1 MTLHDMCV
9 DIAALLNP
17 MPAPVDGGDESYS
30 HAAEAAWQ
38 EREETA
44 EGLRMSWAEED
55 IDPLLS
61 TLTSLRNRRLQLE
74 ADMRLL
80 IAYGR
85 CFTHPRPYKLI
96 DLANAAGMS
105 ISGIRTAYDTDEI
118 DQAAEILKRPPTAP
132 PQPSGNGLGPRRHG
146 RHRSTPATASIT
158 TGRRSPCPTSWRV
171 LTDGPQS
178 AMKVVLAGPD
188 RAAAGHRRVQHRLLR
203 RAHSRPGQGSRL
215 GPARARWQRGT
226 RRRGWTH
233 ALPAGCACCGGAA
246 PRFR

>member
-1 MTLHDMCV
+1 MTLHDMCA

-17 MPAPVDGGDESYS
+17 MPAPVEGGDESDEESYA
-30 HAAEAAWQ
+30 HAADEALQ
-38 EREETA
+38 EREDIA
-44 EGLRMSWAEED
+44 ESLRMSWAEED

-118 DQAAEILKRPPTAP
+118 DQATEILERPPTTP
-132 PQPSGNGLGPRRHG
+132 PQPIG
-146 RHRSTPATASIT
+146 
-158 TGRRSPCPTSWRV
+158 
-171 LTDGPQS
+171 
-178 AMKVVLAGPD
+178 D
-188 RAAAGHRRVQHRLLR
+188 R
-203 RAHSRPGQGSRL
+203 
-215 GPARARWQRGT
+215 
-226 RRRGWTH
+226 
-233 ALPAGCACCGGAA
+233 
-246 PRFR
+246 

>member
-1 MTLHDMCV
+1 MRRWPKGCRQV
-9 DIAALLNP
+9 W
-17 MPAPVDGGDESYS
+17 S
-30 HAAEAAWQ
+30 
-38 EREETA
+38 
-44 EGLRMSWAEED
+44 EED

-118 DQAAEILKRPPTAP
+118 DQAAEILQRPPTAP
-132 PQPSGNGLGPRRHG
+132 PQSSRR
-146 RHRSTPATASIT
+146 PVTASIT
-158 TGRRSPCPTSWRV
+158 TGRRSLLPASWRV
-171 LTDGPQS
+171 LADGPRRNEGDPQGLPERPAAEPGPGRIELQLATAGYSTGSCAELTPGQARAVAS
-178 AMKVVLAGPD
+178 ALPGLAGS
-188 RAAAGHRRVQHRLLR
+188 A
-203 RAHSRPGQGSRL
+203 
-215 GPARARWQRGT
+215 ARAGA
-226 RRRGWTH
+226 GWTH